1 VKIKDKQKGL
11 GPLRVNG
18 HVHCSSNTQM
28 FYTISKELLKST
40 TVNFQHNLELKE
52 DFYFIS
58 NIGKKMQ
65 LCMIL
70 LKPGSTGK

>member
-40 TVNFQHNLELKE
+40 TVNFQHNLELKKKI
-52 DFYFIS
+52 FIS
-58 NIGKKMQ
+58 FQISAKK
-65 LCMIL
+65 CNCV
-70 LKPGSTGK
+70 